1 MHVNELNKTV
11 FKEDYKNKR
20 NTKEVEFM
28 ETIENLSD
36 ALMSNNDSFDSN
48 ACSKTSSSKRVN
60 VKGNEKQKKDN
71 LKNKNKNVPNDKKK
85 EEITPTYIPQIYET
99 YDSNPIEE
107 SQTYNNNEY
116 QIGFNIIPNILAIFY
131 IIITLVIILQS
142 YLSKDHIIIKIINIV
157 KLKLLDLLKT
167 LPITKNLMNKIT
179 SSIIVTH
186 LFLDDLMVKSNL
198 MKPYIEAIKGIITEY
213 FFLILFII
221 LMYFISSFILHII
234 FEIIAMKREKDLL
247 EKENVV
253 LVTNKMTVEEY
264 EDMSFT
270 YSELA
275 KLHDDKDFIC
285 LKNKRAGEGIELWNW
300 QIRKHKNQSN
310 DIDICSDIELS
321 DMDEN

>member
-179 SSIIVTH
+179 SSVRAEKSRFIIVTH
-186 LFLDDLMVKSNL
+186 LFLDDLMVK
-198 MKPYIEAIKGIITEY
+198 T
-213 FFLILFII
+213 
-221 LMYFISSFILHII
+221 
-234 FEIIAMKREKDLL
+234 MKREKDLL